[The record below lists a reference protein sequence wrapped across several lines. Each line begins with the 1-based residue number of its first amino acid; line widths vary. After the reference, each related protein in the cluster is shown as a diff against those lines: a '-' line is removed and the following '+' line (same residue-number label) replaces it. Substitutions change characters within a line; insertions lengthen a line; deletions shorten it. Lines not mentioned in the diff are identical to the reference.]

1 MSVINYGSGVVT
13 NNSYFNVQEQNSV
26 IRKWIS
32 MVQKRLRI
40 TTQSLS
46 HGKKGSSIH
55 HGRSESKLSLS
66 IKSQTRQDYGVI
78 DRASILFERHGV
90 FVHKGVG
97 KGYQMIGGTVVRSA
111 KSTNPLTMREPKDW
125 FNPVIAQAL
134 PELIQKLEKINA
146 DAVVNATSL
155 KIK

>member
-1 MSVINYGSGVVT
+1 MSVINYGSGAVI
-13 NNSYFNVQEQNSV
+13 NSSDFNPKEQNAI
-26 IRKWIS
+26 IRKWIN
-32 MVQKRLRI
+32 MVQRRLRV
-40 TTQSLS
+40 TANSFR
-46 HGKKGSSIH
+46 HGKERSSIH
-55 HGRSESKLSLS
+55 HGRNESRLSPS
-66 IKSQTRQDYGVI
+66 IRSQTRQDYGVI

-97 KGYQMIGGTVVRSA
+97 KGYQMIGGTVVRNA
-111 KSTNPLTMREPKDW
+111 KSINPLKMREPREW
-125 FNPVIAQAL
+125 FNPVIDQAL